1 MPPKSRHPI
10 TSHNAKSLKVMQL
23 IPALKTGGVEQSAV
37 EMAEWLQNQGHQA
50 FVAGQATLQ
59 SPPKAQQLARAGAVW
74 LPLNLASKNPLL
86 QVWNVLR
93 LCLYVKQHGI
103 QLLHARSRL
112 PGWVAYCVSRLCK
125 LPMVTT
131 FHGTYGLTGG
141 PLKRF
146 YNSVMTRSPIVIANS
161 HFIAQ
166 HIQQEYQVPPAQIVV
181 APRGITPA
189 EWNPEAFSASQRASL
204 EKSLKIPPGQPV
216 LICAGRLTSWKGQLQ
231 LLQALTHLTDL
242 PWHLLLVGGA
252 EKNGRYATEL
262 ESFIAEH
269 HLTTRVSLLGNR
281 TDLPQL
287 YALSQLAVVPSIRPE
302 AFGRSAIEA
311 MAMRVPVV
319 AAAHGGP
326 LEIITSGVTGWLYP
340 AVPAAAAPQ
349 ALAQSLR
356 QALANPAQL
365 ATVGHAARAHVLQHY
380 TVAQC
385 CQTEFAAYQT
395 VLKQAQEQKPRKK

>member
-1 MPPKSRHPI
+1 MPTSPKILPHQAS
-10 TSHNAKSLKVMQL
+10 SQSLRVLQL

-37 EMAEWLQNQGHQA
+37 EMAEWLQAHGHQA
-50 FVAGQATLQ
+50 FVAAKATPQ
-59 SPPKAQQLARAGAVW
+59 SVSKAHQLAQAGAVW

-93 LCLYVKQHGI
+93 LCLYVKQHSI

-112 PGWVAYCVSRLCK
+112 PGWVAYFVSRLCK
-125 LPMVTT
+125 VPMVTT
-131 FHGTYGLTGG
+131 FHGTYGLKGG
-141 PLKRF
+141 SLKRF
-146 YNSVMTRSPIVIANS
+146 YNSVMIRSPIVIANS

-166 HIQQEYQVPPAQIVV
+166 HIQQEYQVSPSQIVV
-181 APRGITPA
+181 AARGIEPA
-189 EWNPEAFSASQRASL
+189 EWDPDALSAKKQADL
-204 EKSLKIPPGQPV
+204 HKSLKIPPQQPV
-216 LICAGRLTSWKGQLQ
+216 LICAARLTSWKGQLQ
-231 LLQALTHLTDL
+231 LLQALTQLTDL

-252 EKNGRYATEL
+252 EGNGHYASEL
-262 ESFIAEH
+262 SQCIAENN
-269 HLTTRVSLLGNR
+269 LATRVSLLGNR

-287 YALSQLAVVPSIRPE
+287 YALAQLAVVPSIRPE

-319 AAAHGGP
+319 AAGHGGP
-326 LEIITSGVTGWLYP
+326 VEIITPGVTGWLYP
-340 AVPAAAAPQ
+340 PLPAAAAPQ

-356 QALANPAQL
+356 QALANPAHL

-395 VLKQAQEQKPRKK
+395 VLKLAQDIKS

>member
-1 MPPKSRHPI
+1 MAPKIHRSALDFTTKP
-10 TSHNAKSLKVMQL
+10 LKVLQL

-37 EMAEWLQNQGHQA
+37 EMAQWLQSQGHHA
-50 FVAGQATLQ
+50 FVAGKATPQ
-59 SPPKAQQLARAGAVW
+59 SPPKARQLAQAGVVW
-74 LPLNLASKNPLL
+74 LPLNLASKNPFL

-103 QLLHARSRL
+103 QLLHVRSRL

-125 LPMVTT
+125 LPMITT
-131 FHGTYGLTGG
+131 FHGTYGLNGG
-141 PLKRF
+141 SLKRF

-166 HIQQEYQVPPAQIVV
+166 HIRQEYQVPPAQIVV

-189 EWNPEAFSASQRASL
+189 EWNPDAFSVSQQADL
-204 EKSLKIPPGQPV
+204 HKSLKIPPGHLV
-216 LICAGRLTSWKGQLQ
+216 LICAGRLTSWKGQWQ
-231 LLQALTHLTDL
+231 LLQALAQLVHL

-252 EKNGRYATEL
+252 EKNGHYAAEL
-262 ESFIAEH
+262 ERFIAQN
-269 HLTTRVSLLGNR
+269 HLATRVSLLGNR

-287 YALSQLAVVPSIRPE
+287 YALSQLAAVPSIRPE
-302 AFGRSAIEA
+302 AFGRSVIEA

-319 AAAHGGP
+319 AAGHGGP
-326 LEIITSGVTGWLYP
+326 LEIITPGATGWLYP
-340 AVPAAAAPQ
+340 PAPAAQAPH
-349 ALAQSLR
+349 ALAQTLR

-365 ATVGHAARAHVLQHY
+365 TTVGHAARAHVLQHY

-385 CQTEFAAYQT
+385 CETEFAAYLT
-395 VLKQAQEQKPRKK
+395 VLKQAQEQKPRKN

>member
-1 MPPKSRHPI
+1 
-10 TSHNAKSLKVMQL
+10 MQL

-37 EMAEWLQNQGHQA
+37 EMAEWLQRKGHHA
-50 FVAGQATLQ
+50 FVAAKATPQ
-59 SPPKAQQLARAGAVW
+59 SPPKAQQLAQAGAVW
-74 LPLNLASKNPLL
+74 LPVNLASKNPFL

-93 LCLYVKQHGI
+93 LCLYVKHHGI

-131 FHGTYGLTGG
+131 FHGTYGLKGG
-141 PLKRF
+141 SLKRF

-161 HFIAQ
+161 HFIAT
-166 HIQQEYQVPPAQIVV
+166 HIQQEYQVPPTQIVV
-181 APRGITPA
+181 APRGIIPA
-189 EWNPEAFSASQRASL
+189 EWDPETFSALQQAQL
-204 EKSLKIPPGQPV
+204 QKSLKIPSGQPV

-252 EKNGRYATEL
+252 EGNGHFAAEL
-262 ESFIAEH
+262 AAFIAEH
-269 HLTTRVSLLGNR
+269 ILTSRVSLLGNR

-287 YALSQLAVVPSIRPE
+287 YALAQLAVVPSIRPE
-302 AFGRSAIEA
+302 AFGRSTIEA

-319 AAAHGGP
+319 AAGHGGP
-326 LEIITSGVTGWLYP
+326 LEIITPGVTGWLYP

-365 ATVGHAARAHVLQHY
+365 ATVGYAARNHVLQHY

-395 VLKQAQEQKPRKK
+395 VLKEAKEQKLRKK